1 MYVAETIVARAERSF
16 SPWLILGGIFR
27 WAALSSA
34 GLLMLLGSLVG
45 YALAASFSISALM
58 KPFAPDSVGL
68 WRLTESAD
76 SFSLKLGPG
85 SPPSGD
91 ELLGWWIVPL
101 GLLIGA
107 GLFLLTTRFGL
118 WGLRRLRGMS
128 PVRLR

>member
-1 MYVAETIVARAERSF
+1 MPWPLHSLSRVVSCF
-16 SPWLILGGIFR
+16 SPDTRAVELRECI
-27 WAALSSA
+27 APDP
-34 GLLMLLGSLVG
+34 GSL
-45 YALAASFSISALM
+45 
-58 KPFAPDSVGL
+58 
-68 WRLTESAD
+68 
-76 SFSLKLGPG
+76 
-85 SPPSGD
+85 GD